1 MNDALQHRL
10 RNALRRHIERVG
22 MREVAKRAGMHH
34 PTISAWLAGRRT
46 MPLHRIH
53 AVAAA
58 CGMDLGLDVW
68 LRPRAD
74 RPHRAQA
81 DAVEPLSRNTRDD

>member
-10 RNALRRHIERVG
+10 RSALRRHIERVG

-74 RPHRAQA
+74 TDLRRPTPTYTDLRR
-81 DAVEPLSRNTRDD
+81 PK